1 MKWQRIVERLFP
13 HTGPV
18 AGPSRE
24 AQPHRDG
31 NNSHGSN
38 SGNRG
43 RSNAGGGNG
52 FRGGRGGHRGST
64 FGGGRGGG
72 GSRVNPR
79 PSNAGPPAKVRYRK
93 VFFCVALVCKL
104 EISSLKK

>member
-1 MKWQRIVERLFP
+1 MKWQRIVERLFT
-13 HTGPV
+13 HAGPV

-24 AQPHRDG
+24 AQPHRD
-31 NNSHGSN
+31 NNGSHGSG

-43 RSNAGGGNG
+43 RGGAGGGNS

-79 PSNAGPPAKVRYRK
+79 PQNAGPPAKVRYPLAVSRYP
-93 VFFCVALVCKL
+93 ALMGL
-104 EISSLKK
+104 TRPDTT

>member
-13 HTGPV
+13 HAGPV

-24 AQPHRDG
+24 AQPHRD
-31 NNSHGSN
+31 NNGGHSS
-38 SGNRG
+38 
-43 RSNAGGGNG
+43 GGGNS

-79 PSNAGPPAKVRYRK
+79 PQNAGPPAKVRDLLA
-93 VFFCVALVCKL
+93 VFTVPRPDRAD
-104 EISSLKK
+104 

>member
-13 HTGPV
+13 HAGPV

-31 NNSHGSN
+31 NSNHGSG

-43 RSNAGGGNG
+43 RGGAGGGNS

-64 FGGGRGGG
+64 FGGGGAAAAE
-72 GSRVNPR
+72 SI
-79 PSNAGPPAKVRYRK
+79 PARKMLDRQRRYGT
-93 VFFCVALVCKL
+93 L
-104 EISSLKK
+104 

>member
-13 HTGPV
+13 HAGPV

-24 AQPHRDG
+24 AQPHRD
-31 NNSHGSN
+31 NNGSHGSG

-43 RSNAGGGNG
+43 RGGGNS

-64 FGGGRGGG
+64 FGGGRGGS

-79 PSNAGPPAKVRYRK
+79 PQNAGPPAKVRYPSA
-93 VFFCVALVCKL
+93 VFTVPHSNWAD
-104 EISSLKK
+104 